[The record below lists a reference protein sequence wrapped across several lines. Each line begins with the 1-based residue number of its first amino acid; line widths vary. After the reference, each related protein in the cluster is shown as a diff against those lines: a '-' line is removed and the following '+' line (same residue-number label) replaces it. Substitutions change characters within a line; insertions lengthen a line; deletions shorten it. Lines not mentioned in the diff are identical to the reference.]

1 MINKEKYLGY
11 KELALTDDELTEIYT
26 NGVLPEVEFK
36 ENEYLIARNI
46 DGEVIDKLQ
55 MKGGRLERIGY
66 QTLNNHYLGQ
76 VKPRNDQQELVVDLL
91 LDPDTKV
98 KVIKG
103 VYGSGKDYLMLSAA
117 LQLIEKG
124 KFDKL
129 VFVRPNVSVKG
140 LPDIGALPGTAD
152 EKLSW
157 TLAPLYDK
165 VGGEEGVAMMLHNK
179 ILESVPLLFIRGRS
193 FENSII
199 YVTEGQNMT
208 TEIAKLVI
216 GRIGEGSELWI
227 NADTHQT
234 DKKMFDD
241 DNGVQKMIDKLSGNK
256 LFGYVYM
263 PKTERSSVAEL
274 ATLLDD

>member
-1 MINKEKYLGY
+1 MEVYKGY
-11 KELALTDDELTEIYT
+11 KELELTNDEMAELYSTGRIGDY
-26 NGVLPEVEFK
+26 LFK
-36 ENEYLIARNI
+36 DNEYLIVKNA
-46 DGEVIDKLQ
+46 DGEIVDKFQ
-55 MKGGRLERIGY
+55 HKHGRMQQVRY
-66 QTLNNHYLGQ
+66 QTLDNAYIGKI
-76 VKPRNDQQELVVDLL
+76 KPRNAQQELTIDLL
-91 LDPDTKV
+91 LDPETKI

-124 KFDKL
+124 KFEKI
-129 VFVRPNVSVKG
+129 VFVRPNVSVRG

-157 TLAPLYDK
+157 TLAPLWDK
-165 VGGEEGVAMMLHNK
+165 VGGEEGVSMMLHNK

-234 DKKMFDD
+234 DKKIFDE
-241 DNGVQKMIDKLSGNK
+241 DNGVNKMIDKLGGNP
-256 LFGYVYM
+256 LFGHVYM

>member
-1 MINKEKYLGY
+1 MVDYNGY
-11 KELALTDDELTEIYT
+11 KELCLTDEQFNQLYSEGKIDGY
-26 NGVLPEVEFK
+26 EFL
-36 ENEYLIARNI
+36 ENEYLIAKNVN
-46 DGEVIDKLQ
+46 GEIVDKLIQ
-55 MKGGRLERIGY
+55 RDGALKQIQY
-66 QTLNNHYLGQ
+66 QTLKNAYLGTI
-76 VKPRNDQQELVVDLL
+76 KPRNPQQHLVIDTL
-91 LDPDTKV
+91 LDPLSKI
-98 KVIKG
+98 KLIKG
-103 VYGSGKDYLMLSAA
+103 VYGSGKDYLMLAGA

-124 KFDKL
+124 KFDKI
-129 VFVRPNVSVKG
+129 VFVRPNVSVRG
-140 LPDIGALPGTAD
+140 LPEIGALPGTAD
-152 EKLSW
+152 EKLAW

-165 VGGEEGVAMMLHNK
+165 VGGEEGVQMMLNHK

-216 GRIGEGSELWI
+216 GRIGENSELWI

-234 DKKMFDD
+234 DKKMFDE
-241 DNGVQKMIDKLSGNK
+241 DNGVNKMIDRLAGNK
-256 LFGYVYM
+256 LFSYVYM

>member
-1 MINKEKYLGY
+1 MTGYNGY
-11 KELALTDDELTEIYT
+11 KEIVFTEEQFSQIYT
-26 NGVLPEVEFK
+26 DGRVGDYIFK
-36 ENEYLIARNI
+36 ENEYVIAKNEEDEI
-46 DGEVIDKLQ
+46 VDKFIC
-55 MKGGRLERIGY
+55 KGGRLERVPF
-66 QTLNNHYLGQ
+66 QTLKNVYLGT
-76 VKPRNDQQELVVDLL
+76 VKPRNPQQELVVDLL
-91 LDPDTKV
+91 LDPDAKIKV
-98 KVIKG
+98 VKG

-124 KFDKL
+124 KFEKI
-129 VFVRPNVSVKG
+129 VFVRPNVSVRG

-157 TLAPLYDK
+157 TLAPLWDK
-165 VGGEEGVAMMLHNK
+165 VGGEEGVAMMLDHK

-199 YVTEGQNMT
+199 YMTEGQNMT

-234 DKKMFDD
+234 DKKMFDE
-241 DNGVQKMIDKLSGNK
+241 DNGVTKMIDRLSGNK

>member
-1 MINKEKYLGY
+1 MTDKNYTGY
-11 KELALTDDELTEIYT
+11 KELVLTEDQACQMYNEGRIDDY
-26 NGVLPEVEFK
+26 EFL
-36 ENEYLIARNI
+36 ENEYLIAKNDEGETFDKMVYRN
-46 DGEVIDKLQ
+46 
-55 MKGGRLERIGY
+55 GRLSHVPY
-66 QTLNNHYLGQ
+66 AKLSNQYLGDI
-76 VKPRNDQQELVVDLL
+76 KPRNDQQALVIDTLL
-91 LDPDTKV
+91 HPDSKIKLV
-98 KVIKG
+98 KG
-103 VYGSGKDYLMLSAA
+103 VYGSGKDYLMLAAA

-129 VFVRPNVSVKG
+129 VFIRPNVSVRG
-140 LPDIGALPGTAD
+140 LPEIGALPGTAE

-157 TLAPLYDK
+157 TLAPLWDK
-165 VGGEEGVAMMLHNK
+165 VGGQEGIEMMVRDN

-216 GRIGEGSELWI
+216 GRIGEGSELWL

-234 DKKMFDD
+234 DKKLFDE
-241 DNGVQKMIDKLSGNK
+241 DNGVNKMIERLAGNK
-256 LFGYVYM
+256 LFSYVYM

>member
-1 MINKEKYLGY
+1 MENYKGY
-11 KELALTDDELTEIYT
+11 TEIEFTDDQFAQIYST
-26 NGVLPEVEFK
+26 GRVDDYLFK
-36 ENEYLIARNI
+36 ENQYLIAKNT
-46 DGEVIDKLQ
+46 DGETADKFVQ
-55 MKGGRLERIGY
+55 KGGKLERVPF
-66 QTLNNHYLGQ
+66 QTLKNNYLGMI
-76 VKPRNDQQELVVDLL
+76 KPRNEQQELTIDLL
-91 LDPDTKV
+91 LDPDTKI
-98 KVIKG
+98 KIIKG

-124 KFDKL
+124 KFEKI
-129 VFVRPNVSVKG
+129 VFVRPNVSVRG

-157 TLAPLYDK
+157 TLAPLWDK
-165 VGGEEGVAMMLHNK
+165 VGGEEGVAMMLQHK

-227 NADTHQT
+227 NADTSQT
-234 DKKMFDD
+234 DKRIFDE
-241 DNGVQKMIDKLSGNK
+241 DNGVNKMIDKLSGNP

-263 PKTERSSVAEL
+263 PKTERSLVAEL

>member
-1 MINKEKYLGY
+1 MNIYNGY
-11 KELALTDDELTEIYT
+11 KEIVFTDEQFSQIYT
-26 NGVLPEVEFK
+26 EGRVGDYIFK
-36 ENEYLIARNI
+36 ENEYVIAKNEDEKI
-46 DGEVIDKLQ
+46 VDKFVC
-55 MKGGRLERIGY
+55 KGGRLERVPF
-66 QTLNNHYLGQ
+66 QTLKNAYLGV
-76 VKPRNDQQELVVDLL
+76 VKPRNPQQELVVDLL
-91 LDPDTKV
+91 LDPDAKIKV
-98 KVIKG
+98 VKG

-117 LQLIEKG
+117 LQLVEKG
-124 KFDKL
+124 KFDKI
-129 VFVRPNVSVKG
+129 VFVRPNVSVRG

-157 TLAPLYDK
+157 TLAPLWDK
-165 VGGEEGVAMMLHNK
+165 VGGEEGVAMMLSNK

-234 DKKMFDD
+234 DKKIFDE
-241 DNGVQKMIDKLSGNK
+241 DNGVTKMIDRLGGNK

>member
-1 MINKEKYLGY
+1 MEQYNGY
-11 KELALTDDELTEIYT
+11 QDLKLNDTQFAEIYT
-26 NGVLPEVEFK
+26 QGILSDYNFK
-36 ENEYLIARNI
+36 ENEYLIARNE
-46 DGEVIDKLQ
+46 DNQVVDKFQL
-55 MKGGRLERIGY
+55 KNGTLERVPY
-66 QTLNNHYLGQ
+66 QTLSNNYLGKI
-76 VKPRNDQQELVVDLL
+76 KPRNDQQELTIDLL
-91 LDPDTKV
+91 LDPDTKI

-117 LQLIEKG
+117 LQLIDKG
-124 KFDKL
+124 KFDKI
-129 VFVRPNVSVKG
+129 VFVRPNVSVRG

-157 TLAPLYDK
+157 TLAPLWDK
-165 VGGEEGVAMMLHNK
+165 VGGEEGVAMMLEHK

-193 FENSII
+193 FEKSII

-241 DNGVQKMIDKLSGNK
+241 DNGVNKMIDKLSGNP
-256 LFGYVYM
+256 LFGYMYM

>member
-1 MINKEKYLGY
+1 MEQYNGY
-11 KELALTDDELTEIYT
+11 KELVLTDEQFSEIYT
-26 NGVLPEVEFK
+26 DGRLGGCDFK
-36 ENEYLIARNI
+36 ENEYLIAKNEE
-46 DGEVIDKLQ
+46 GKVVDKFQ
-55 MKGGRLERIGY
+55 QKSGCLERVPY
-66 QTLNNHYLGQ
+66 QTLKNNYLGQ
-76 VKPRNDQQELVVDLL
+76 IKPRNDQQELTIDLL
-91 LDPDTKV
+91 LDPGTKI

-124 KFDKL
+124 KFDKI
-129 VFVRPNVSVKG
+129 VFVRPNVSVRG

-157 TLAPLYDK
+157 TLAPLWDK
-165 VGGEEGVAMMLHNK
+165 VGGEEGVAMMLQHK

-227 NADTHQT
+227 NADTSQT
-234 DKKMFDD
+234 DKKIFDE
-241 DNGVQKMIDKLSGNK
+241 DNGVTKMITRLSGNP

-274 ATLLDD
+274 ATLLSD

>member
-1 MINKEKYLGY
+1 MENKYNGY
-11 KELALTDDELTEIYT
+11 KELVLTNEQFSEMYT
-26 NGVLPEVEFK
+26 SGRIGDYLFK
-36 ENEYLIARNI
+36 ENEYLIAKNEE
-46 DGEVIDKLQ
+46 GEVVDKLQ
-55 MKGGRLERIGY
+55 QKHGRLERVPF
-66 QTLNNHYLGQ
+66 QTLKNAYLGEI
-76 VKPRNDQQELVVDLL
+76 KPRNDQQELTVDLL
-91 LDPDTKV
+91 LDPDTKI

-117 LQLIEKG
+117 LQLIEKN
-124 KFDKL
+124 KFKKI
-129 VFVRPNVSVKG
+129 VFVRPNVSVRG

-165 VGGEEGVAMMLHNK
+165 VGGEEGVALMLQHK

-234 DKKMFDD
+234 DKKMFDE
-241 DNGVQKMIDKLSGNK
+241 DNGVQKMIERLSGNP

>member
-1 MINKEKYLGY
+1 MENKYNGY
-11 KELALTDDELTEIYT
+11 KELTLTNEQFSEMYT
-26 NGVLPEVEFK
+26 NGRIGDYLFK
-36 ENEYLIARNI
+36 ENEYLIAKNEE
-46 DGEVIDKLQ
+46 GEVVDKLQ
-55 MKGGRLERIGY
+55 QKHGRLKRVPF
-66 QTLNNHYLGQ
+66 QTLKNAYLGEI
-76 VKPRNDQQELVVDLL
+76 KPRNDQQELTVDLL
-91 LDPDTKV
+91 LDPDTKI

-117 LQLIEKG
+117 LQLIEKN
-124 KFDKL
+124 KFDKI
-129 VFVRPNVSVKG
+129 VFVRPNVSVRG

-165 VGGEEGVAMMLHNK
+165 VGGEEGVALMLQHK

-234 DKKMFDD
+234 DKKMFDE
-241 DNGVQKMIDKLSGNK
+241 DNGVQKMIERLSGNP

>member
-1 MINKEKYLGY
+1 MYNGY
-11 KELALTDDELTEIYT
+11 TEMELTNDQFDEIYST
-26 NGVLPEVEFK
+26 GKLKGYIFN
-36 ENEYLIARNI
+36 ENEYLLARNENGEI
-46 DGEVIDKLQ
+46 VDKFKYKDGKFKKVLF
-55 MKGGRLERIGY
+55 
-66 QTLNNHYLGQ
+66 QTLNNRYLGK
-76 VKPRNDQQELVVDLL
+76 VKPRNPQQELVTDML
-91 LDPDTKV
+91 LDEESKIKV
-98 KVIKG
+98 VRG

-124 KFDKL
+124 KFDKI
-129 VFVRPNVSVKG
+129 VFVRPNVSVRG
-140 LPDIGALPGTAD
+140 LPDIGALPGTAE

-216 GRIGEGSELWI
+216 GRIGEGSELWV

-234 DKKMFDD
+234 DKKIFDD
-241 DNGVQKMIDKLSGNK
+241 DNGVSKMIDRLKDNK
-256 LFGYVYM
+256 LFAYVYM

>member
-1 MINKEKYLGY
+1 MENKYNGY
-11 KELALTDDELTEIYT
+11 KELVLTNEQFSEMYT
-26 NGVLPEVEFK
+26 SGRIGDYLFK
-36 ENEYLIARNI
+36 ENEYLIAKNEE
-46 DGEVIDKLQ
+46 GEVVDKLQ
-55 MKGGRLERIGY
+55 QKHGRLKRVPFH
-66 QTLNNHYLGQ
+66 TLKNVYLGE
-76 VKPRNDQQELVVDLL
+76 VKPRNDQQELTVDLL
-91 LDPDTKV
+91 LDPDAKI

-124 KFDKL
+124 KFKKII
-129 VFVRPNVSVKG
+129 FVRPNVSVRG

-165 VGGEEGVAMMLHNK
+165 VGGEEGVALMLQHK

-193 FENSII
+193 FEDSII

-234 DKKMFDD
+234 DKKMFDE
-241 DNGVQKMIDKLSGNK
+241 DNGVQKMIERLSGNP

>member
-1 MINKEKYLGY
+1 MNIYNGY
-11 KELALTDDELTEIYT
+11 KEIEFTNDQFSQIYT
-26 NGVLPEVEFK
+26 DGRVDDYIFK
-36 ENEYLIARNI
+36 ENEYLIAKNDEGDI
-46 DGEVIDKLQ
+46 VDKFVC
-55 MKGGRLERIGY
+55 KGGRLERVPF
-66 QTLNNHYLGQ
+66 QTLKNAYLGQ
-76 VKPRNDQQELVVDLL
+76 VKPRNPQQELVVDLL
-91 LDPDTKV
+91 LDPDAKIKV
-98 KVIKG
+98 VKG

-117 LQLIEKG
+117 LQLVEKG
-124 KFDKL
+124 KFDKI
-129 VFVRPNVSVKG
+129 VFIRPNVSVRG

-157 TLAPLYDK
+157 TLAPLWDK
-165 VGGEEGVAMMLHNK
+165 VGGEEGVAMMLNNK

-199 YVTEGQNMT
+199 YMTEGQNMT

-234 DKKMFDD
+234 DKKMFDE
-241 DNGVQKMIDKLSGNK
+241 DNGVTKMIDRLSGNK

>member
-1 MINKEKYLGY
+1 MELYNGY
-11 KELALTDDELTEIYT
+11 KEIVFTDEQFSQIYT
-26 NGVLPEVEFK
+26 DGRVGDYIFK
-36 ENEYLIARNI
+36 ENEYVIAKNEDEEI
-46 DGEVIDKLQ
+46 VDKFIC
-55 MKGGRLERIGY
+55 KGGRLERVPF
-66 QTLNNHYLGQ
+66 QTLKNAYLGA
-76 VKPRNDQQELVVDLL
+76 VKPRNPQQELVVDLL
-91 LDPDTKV
+91 LDPDAKIKV
-98 KVIKG
+98 VKG

-124 KFDKL
+124 KFDKI
-129 VFVRPNVSVKG
+129 VFVRPNVSVRG

-234 DKKMFDD
+234 DKKMFDE
-241 DNGVQKMIDKLSGNK
+241 DNGVTKMIDRLSGNK

>member
-1 MINKEKYLGY
+1 MNIYNGY
-11 KELALTDDELTEIYT
+11 KEIVFTNEQFSQIYT
-26 NGVLPEVEFK
+26 DGRVGDYIFK
-36 ENEYLIARNI
+36 ENEYVIAKNEDEEI
-46 DGEVIDKLQ
+46 VDKFIC
-55 MKGGRLERIGY
+55 KGGRLERVPF
-66 QTLNNHYLGQ
+66 QTLKNAYLGA
-76 VKPRNDQQELVVDLL
+76 VKPRNPQQELVVDLL
-91 LDPDTKV
+91 LDPDAKIKV
-98 KVIKG
+98 VKG

-124 KFDKL
+124 KFDKI
-129 VFVRPNVSVKG
+129 VFVRPNVSVRG

-234 DKKMFDD
+234 DKKMYDE
-241 DNGVQKMIDKLSGNK
+241 DNGVTKMIDRLSGNK

>member
-1 MINKEKYLGY
+1 MNIYNGY
-11 KELALTDDELTEIYT
+11 KEIVFTDEQFSQIYT
-26 NGVLPEVEFK
+26 DGRVGDYIFK
-36 ENEYLIARNI
+36 ENEYVIAKNENEEI
-46 DGEVIDKLQ
+46 VDKFIC
-55 MKGGRLERIGY
+55 KGGRLERVPF
-66 QTLNNHYLGQ
+66 QTLRNDYLGV
-76 VKPRNDQQELVVDLL
+76 VKPRNPQQELVVDLL
-91 LDPDTKV
+91 LDPDAKIKV
-98 KVIKG
+98 VKG

-124 KFDKL
+124 KFEKI
-129 VFVRPNVSVKG
+129 VFVRPNVSVRG

-157 TLAPLYDK
+157 TLAPLWDK
-165 VGGEEGVAMMLHNK
+165 VGGEEGVAMMLNEK

-193 FENSII
+193 FEKSII
-199 YVTEGQNMT
+199 YMTEGQNMT

-234 DKKMFDD
+234 DKKMFDE
-241 DNGVQKMIDKLSGNK
+241 DNGVTKMIDRLSGNK

>member
-1 MINKEKYLGY
+1 MENKYNGY
-11 KELALTDDELTEIYT
+11 KELVLTNEQFSEMYT
-26 NGVLPEVEFK
+26 NGRIGDYLFK
-36 ENEYLIARNI
+36 ENEYLIAKNEE
-46 DGEVIDKLQ
+46 GEVVDKLQ
-55 MKGGRLERIGY
+55 QKHGRRKRVPF
-66 QTLNNHYLGQ
+66 QTLKNAYLGEI
-76 VKPRNDQQELVVDLL
+76 KPRNDQQELTVDLL
-91 LDPDTKV
+91 LDPDTKI

-117 LQLIEKG
+117 LQLIEKN
-124 KFDKL
+124 KFDKI
-129 VFVRPNVSVKG
+129 VFVRPNVSVRG

-165 VGGEEGVAMMLHNK
+165 VGGEEGVAMMLQHK

-216 GRIGEGSELWI
+216 GRIGEGSELWV

-234 DKKMFDD
+234 DKKMFDE
-241 DNGVQKMIDKLSGNK
+241 DNGVQKMIERLSGNP

>member
-1 MINKEKYLGY
+1 MTDKNYTGY
-11 KELALTDDELTEIYT
+11 KELVLTEDQACQMYNEGRIDDC
-26 NGVLPEVEFK
+26 EFL
-36 ENEYLIARNI
+36 ENEYLIAKN
-46 DGEVIDKLQ
+46 DEGEVFDKMVCRNGKLLHVPYAKLSNQ
-55 MKGGRLERIGY
+55 
-66 QTLNNHYLGQ
+66 YLGDI
-76 VKPRNDQQELVVDLL
+76 KPRNEQQALVIDTLL
-91 LDPDTKV
+91 HPGSKIKLV
-98 KVIKG
+98 KG
-103 VYGSGKDYLMLSAA
+103 VYGSGKDYLMLAAA

-129 VFVRPNVSVKG
+129 VFIRPNVSVRG
-140 LPDIGALPGTAD
+140 LPEIGALPGTAD

-157 TLAPLYDK
+157 TLAPLWDK
-165 VGGEEGVAMMLHNK
+165 VGGQEGIEMMIRDN

-216 GRIGEGSELWI
+216 GRIGEGSELWL

-234 DKKMFDD
+234 DKKMFDE
-241 DNGVQKMIDKLSGNK
+241 DNGVNKMIERLAGNK
-256 LFGYVYM
+256 LFSYVYM

>member
-1 MINKEKYLGY
+1 M
-11 KELALTDDELTEIYT
+11 YT
-26 NGVLPEVEFK
+26 NGRIGDYLFK
-36 ENEYLIARNI
+36 ENEYLIAKNEE
-46 DGEVIDKLQ
+46 GEVVDKLQ
-55 MKGGRLERIGY
+55 QKNGRLKRVPFH
-66 QTLNNHYLGQ
+66 TLKNVYLGE
-76 VKPRNDQQELVVDLL
+76 VKPRNDQQELTVDLL
-91 LDPDTKV
+91 LDPDAKI

-117 LQLIEKG
+117 LQLIEKN
-124 KFDKL
+124 KFKKII
-129 VFVRPNVSVKG
+129 FVRPNVSVRG

-165 VGGEEGVAMMLHNK
+165 VGGEEGVAMMLQHK

-193 FENSII
+193 FEDSII

-234 DKKMFDD
+234 DKKMFDE
-241 DNGVQKMIDKLSGNK
+241 DNGVQKMIERLSGNP

>member
-1 MINKEKYLGY
+1 MENKYNGY
-11 KELALTDDELTEIYT
+11 KELTLTNEQFSEMYT
-26 NGVLPEVEFK
+26 SGRIGDYLFK
-36 ENEYLIARNI
+36 ENEYLIAKNEE
-46 DGEVIDKLQ
+46 GEVVDKLQ
-55 MKGGRLERIGY
+55 QKHGRLKRVPF
-66 QTLNNHYLGQ
+66 QTLKNAYLGEI
-76 VKPRNDQQELVVDLL
+76 KPRNDQQELTVDLL
-91 LDPDTKV
+91 LDPDTKI

-117 LQLIEKG
+117 LQLIEKN
-124 KFDKL
+124 KFDKI
-129 VFVRPNVSVKG
+129 VFVRPNVSVRG

-165 VGGEEGVAMMLHNK
+165 VGGEEGVALMLQHK

-227 NADTHQT
+227 NADTSQT
-234 DKKMFDD
+234 DKRIFDE
-241 DNGVQKMIDKLSGNK
+241 DNGITKMIDRLSGHP
-256 LFGYVYM
+256 LFGYMYM

-274 ATLLDD
+274 ATLLSD

>member
-1 MINKEKYLGY
+1 MELYNGY
-11 KELALTDDELTEIYT
+11 KEIVFTDEQFSQIYT
-26 NGVLPEVEFK
+26 DGRVGDYIFK
-36 ENEYLIARNI
+36 ENEYVIAKNEDEEI
-46 DGEVIDKLQ
+46 VDKFIC
-55 MKGGRLERIGY
+55 KGGRLERVPF
-66 QTLNNHYLGQ
+66 QTLKNAYLGA
-76 VKPRNDQQELVVDLL
+76 VKPRNPQQELVVDLL
-91 LDPDTKV
+91 LDPDAKIKV
-98 KVIKG
+98 VKG

-124 KFDKL
+124 KFDKI
-129 VFVRPNVSVKG
+129 VFVRPNVSVRG

-157 TLAPLYDK
+157 TLAPLWDK
-165 VGGEEGVAMMLHNK
+165 VGGEEGVAMMLNEK

-193 FENSII
+193 FEKSII
-199 YVTEGQNMT
+199 YMTEGQNMT

-234 DKKMFDD
+234 DKKMFDE
-241 DNGVQKMIDKLSGNK
+241 DNGVTKMIDRLSGNK

>member
-1 MINKEKYLGY
+1 MDNIYTGY
-11 KELALTDDELTEIYT
+11 KELALTNDQFVELYT
-26 NGVLPEVEFK
+26 CGTIEGYEFK
-36 ENEYLIARNI
+36 ENEYLLAKN
-46 DGEVIDKLQ
+46 DKGELVDHLVCKNGKLE
-55 MKGGRLERIGY
+55 KILY
-66 QTLNNHYLGQ
+66 QTLNNNYLGKI
-76 VKPRNDQQELVVDLL
+76 KPRNPQQELTVDLL
-91 LDPDTKV
+91 LDPDTKI

-124 KFDKL
+124 KFEKI
-129 VFVRPNVSVKG
+129 VFVRPNVPVKG

-157 TLAPLYDK
+157 TLAPLWDK

-199 YVTEGQNMT
+199 YVTEAQNMT
-208 TEIAKLVI
+208 TEIAKLII
-216 GRIGEGSELWI
+216 GRIGEGSELWL
-227 NADTHQT
+227 NADTSQT
-234 DKKMFDD
+234 DKKIFDE
-241 DNGVQKMIDKLSGNK
+241 DNGINKMIERLSGNS

>member
-1 MINKEKYLGY
+1 MSETKYTGY
-11 KELALTDDELTEIYT
+11 KELMLTEDQACQMYNEGRIDDY
-26 NGVLPEVEFK
+26 EFI
-36 ENEYLIARNI
+36 ENEYLIAKDDTGKVFDKMVCR
-46 DGEVIDKLQ
+46 DGKL
-55 MKGGRLERIGY
+55 KHVPY
-66 QTLNNHYLGQ
+66 AKLNNKYLGDI
-76 VKPRNDQQELVVDLL
+76 KPRNDQQALVIDTLL
-91 LDPDTKV
+91 HPDSKI
-98 KVIKG
+98 KLIKG
-103 VYGSGKDYLMLSAA
+103 VYGSGKDYLMLAAA

-129 VFVRPNVSVKG
+129 VFIRPNVSVRG
-140 LPDIGALPGTAD
+140 LPEIGALPGTAD

-157 TLAPLYDK
+157 TLAPLWDK
-165 VGGEEGVAMMLHNK
+165 VGGQEGIEMMVRDR

-216 GRIGEGSELWI
+216 GRIGEGSELWL

-234 DKKMFDD
+234 DKKMFDE
-241 DNGVQKMIDKLSGNK
+241 DNGVNKMIERLAGNK
-256 LFGYVYM
+256 LFSYVYM

>member
-1 MINKEKYLGY
+1 METMNYTGY
-11 KELALTDDELTEIYT
+11 KELFLTEDQACQMYNEGRIDDY
-26 NGVLPEVEFK
+26 EFL
-36 ENEYLIARNI
+36 ENEYLIAKND
-46 DGEVIDKLQ
+46 DGEVFDK
-55 MKGGRLERIGY
+55 MVYRNGRLSHVPY
-66 QTLNNHYLGQ
+66 AKLSNQYLGDI
-76 VKPRNDQQELVVDLL
+76 KPRNDQQALVIDTLL
-91 LDPDTKV
+91 HPGSKIKLV
-98 KVIKG
+98 KG
-103 VYGSGKDYLMLSAA
+103 VYGSGKDYLMLAAA

-129 VFVRPNVSVKG
+129 VFIRPNVSVRG
-140 LPDIGALPGTAD
+140 LPEIGALPGTAD

-157 TLAPLYDK
+157 TLAPLWDK
-165 VGGEEGVAMMLHNK
+165 VGGQEGIEMMIRDN

-216 GRIGEGSELWI
+216 GRIGEGSELWL

-234 DKKMFDD
+234 DKKMFDE
-241 DNGVQKMIDKLSGNK
+241 DNGVNKMIERLAGNK
-256 LFGYVYM
+256 LFSYVYM

>member
-1 MINKEKYLGY
+1 MELYNGY
-11 KELALTDDELTEIYT
+11 KEIVFTDEQFSQIYT
-26 NGVLPEVEFK
+26 DGRVGDYIFK
-36 ENEYLIARNI
+36 ENEYVIAKNEDEEI
-46 DGEVIDKLQ
+46 VDKFIC
-55 MKGGRLERIGY
+55 KGGRLERVPF
-66 QTLNNHYLGQ
+66 QTLKNNYLGV
-76 VKPRNDQQELVVDLL
+76 VKPRNPQQELVVDLL
-91 LDPDTKV
+91 LDPDAKIKV
-98 KVIKG
+98 VKG

-124 KFDKL
+124 KFDKI
-129 VFVRPNVSVKG
+129 VFVRPNVSVRG

-157 TLAPLYDK
+157 TLAPLWDK
-165 VGGEEGVAMMLHNK
+165 VGGEEGVAMMLNEK

-193 FENSII
+193 FEKSII
-199 YVTEGQNMT
+199 YMTEAQNMT

-216 GRIGEGSELWI
+216 GRVGEGSELWL
-227 NADTHQT
+227 NADTSQT
-234 DKKMFDD
+234 DKKIFDE
-241 DNGVQKMIDKLSGNK
+241 DNGVTKMINRLSGNK

>member
-1 MINKEKYLGY
+1 MEKYNGY
-11 KELALTDDELTEIYT
+11 QELALTNDEFAKIYT
-26 NGVLPEVEFK
+26 DGTLEGYEFK
-36 ENEYLIARNI
+36 ENEYLIARN
-46 DGEVIDKLQ
+46 DEGEVVDKFQ
-55 MKGGRLERIGY
+55 QKHGRLERVQY
-66 QTLNNHYLGQ
+66 QTLSNNFLGKI
-76 VKPRNDQQELVVDLL
+76 KPRNDQQELTIDLL
-91 LDPDTKV
+91 LDPDAKI

-124 KFDKL
+124 KFDKI
-129 VFVRPNVSVKG
+129 VFIRPNVSVRG

-157 TLAPLYDK
+157 TLAPLWDK

-234 DKKMFDD
+234 DKKMFDE
-241 DNGVQKMIDKLSGNK
+241 DNGVNKMIDKLSGNP
-256 LFGYVYM
+256 LFGYMYM

>member
-1 MINKEKYLGY
+1 MEKYDGY
-11 KELALTDDELTEIYT
+11 KELTLTDEQFNEIYS
-26 NGVLPEVEFK
+26 NGTLTGYNFC
-36 ENEYLIARNI
+36 ENEYLLAKNSDEKIVDTFKCVNK
-46 DGEVIDKLQ
+46 KL
-55 MKGGRLERIGY
+55 KRVSVH
-66 QTLNNHYLGQ
+66 QTLNNRYLGKI
-76 VKPRNDQQELVVDLL
+76 KPRNPQQSFVIDML
-91 LDPDTKV
+91 LDERSKIKV
-98 KVIKG
+98 TRG
-103 VYGSGKDYLMLSAA
+103 CYGSGKDYLMLSAA
-117 LQLIEKG
+117 LQRVEQG
-124 KFDKL
+124 DFDKII
-129 VFVRPNVSVKG
+129 FVRPNVSVRG

-165 VGGEEGVAMMLHNK
+165 VGGEEGIAMMTRSG

-193 FENSII
+193 FERSII

-227 NADTHQT
+227 NADSSQT
-234 DKKMFDD
+234 DKRLFDE
-241 DNGVQKMIDKLSGNK
+241 DNGVTKMVERLRDNE

-274 ATLLDD
+274 ATLLSD